1 MALLVAMA
9 QHWDAEPWLERFR
22 RLGGG
27 IEIVDARK
35 PYDAASITHAA
46 VWKPDPGMLAG
57 LPNLRAIFNLGAG
70 VDALLAARTLP
81 DVPLIR
87 IIDPDLTARMTEWV
101 TLQALYHFR
110 QMPHYL
116 ARQAEAVW
124 EQLDQPG
131 AHEIR
136 VGILG
141 MGVLG
146 RDCADVLK
154 RIGFQ
159 VAGWSRSGKAVEGFE
174 MFGGEAGLPAF
185 LARTDILVALLPL
198 TEATRGVLDRKL
210 FAGLA
215 RDGRLPGPVLINAGR
230 GGLQV
235 EADILAAL
243 DDGTLAGASIDV
255 FETEP
260 LPADNPLWKHPR
272 MIVTPHVAADS
283 TPEGL
288 VAGIVRDIAAF
299 ERGEEL
305 PNRVDR
311 ATGY

>member
-70 VDALLAARTLP
+70 VDALLADRTLP

-131 AHEIR
+131 AHEVR

>member
-27 IEIVDARK
+27 LEIVDARK

-70 VDALLAARTLP
+70 VDALLADKTLP

-101 TLQALYHFR
+101 TLQVLYHFR

-131 AHEIR
+131 AHEVR

-198 TEATRGVLDRKL
+198 TEATRGILDSKL

-305 PNRVDR
+305 PNRVDPK
-311 ATGY
+311 TGY

>member
-9 QHWDAEPWLERFR
+9 RNWDAEPWLERFR

-27 IEIVDARK
+27 MEIVDARH
-35 PYDAASITHAA
+35 PYDPAVITHAA

-70 VDALLAARTLP
+70 VDALLADKTLP
-81 DVPLIR
+81 DVPLHR

-101 TLQALYHFR
+101 TLQVLFHFR
-110 QMPHYL
+110 QMPQYL
-116 ARQAEAVW
+116 AQQAGAMW

-131 AHEIR
+131 AHEAR

-146 RDCADVLK
+146 RDCAEVLK

-159 VAGWSRSGKAVEGFE
+159 VAGWSRSGKAVDGFE
-174 MFGGEAGLPAF
+174 MFGGDGGLPAF

-198 TEATRGVLDRKL
+198 TETTRGILDRRL

-215 RDGRLPGPVLINAGR
+215 RDGRLSGPVLINAGR

-260 LPADNPLWKHPR
+260 LPAGNPLWRHPR
-272 MIVTPHVAADS
+272 LIVTPHVAADS
-283 TPEGL
+283 TPDGL
-288 VAGIVRDIAAF
+288 VSGILRDIAAF
-299 ERGEEL
+299 ERGENL
-305 PNRVDR
+305 PNIVDR
-311 ATGY
+311 KTGY

>member
-9 QHWDAEPWLERFR
+9 RNWDAEPWLERFR

-27 IEIVDARK
+27 LEIVDARK
-35 PYDAASITHAA
+35 PYDASAITHAA

-70 VDALLAARTLP
+70 VDALLADRTLP
-81 DVPLIR
+81 DVPLFR
-87 IIDPDLTARMTEWV
+87 IIDPDLTSRMTEWV
-101 TLQALYHFR
+101 TLQVLFHFR
-110 QMPHYL
+110 QMPDYL
-116 ARQAEAVW
+116 ARQSRAVW

-131 AHEIR
+131 AHEVR

-146 RDCADVLK
+146 RDCAEVLK

-174 MFGGEAGLPAF
+174 MFGGEAGLAAF
-185 LARTDILVALLPL
+185 LARTDILVVLLPL
-198 TEATRGVLDRKL
+198 TEATRGILNARL

-215 RDGRLPGPVLINAGR
+215 RDGRLPGPVLVNAGR

-235 EADILAAL
+235 EADVLAAL

-260 LPADNPLWKHPR
+260 LPADNPLWRHPR

-283 TPEGL
+283 TPDGL
-288 VAGIVRDIAAF
+288 VSGILRDIAAF
-299 ERGEEL
+299 ERGESL

-311 ATGY
+311 ETGY

>member
-27 IEIVDARK
+27 MEIVDARK

-70 VDALLAARTLP
+70 VDALLADRTLP

-131 AHEIR
+131 AHEVR

>member
-70 VDALLAARTLP
+70 VDALLADKTLP

-131 AHEIR
+131 AHEVR

-235 EADILAAL
+235 EADILTAL

>member
-70 VDALLAARTLP
+70 VDALLADKTLP

>member
-70 VDALLAARTLP
+70 VDALLADKTLP

-131 AHEIR
+131 AHEVR

-174 MFGGEAGLPAF
+174 MFGGEARLPAF

>member
-9 QHWDAEPWLERFR
+9 RHWDAEPWLERFR
-22 RLGGG
+22 RLGGDM
-27 IEIVDARK
+27 EILDARK
-35 PYDAASITHAA
+35 PYDAAAVTHAA

-70 VDALLAARTLP
+70 VDALLADKTLP
-81 DVPLIR
+81 GVPLYR
-87 IIDPDLTARMTEWV
+87 IIDPDLTSRMTEWV
-101 TLQALYHFR
+101 TLQVLFHFR
-110 QMPHYL
+110 QMPDYL
-116 ARQAEAVW
+116 AQQARAAW

-131 AHEIR
+131 AHEVR

-146 RDCADVLK
+146 RDCAEVLK

-159 VAGWSRSGKAVEGFE
+159 VAGWSRSGAAVEGFE
-174 MFGGEAGLPAF
+174 MFGGADGLAPF
-185 LARTDILVALLPL
+185 LARTDILVVLLPL
-198 TEATRGVLDRKL
+198 TETTRGILDRKL

-260 LPADNPLWKHPR
+260 LPADNPLWPHPR
-272 MIVTPHVAADS
+272 LVLTPHVAADS

-299 ERGEEL
+299 ERGETL
-305 PNRVDR
+305 PNLVDR

>member
-70 VDALLAARTLP
+70 VDALLADKTLP

-131 AHEIR
+131 AHEVR

>member
-9 QHWDAEPWLERFR
+9 RHWDAEPWLERFR

-27 IEIVDARK
+27 MEILDARK
-35 PYDAASITHAA
+35 PYDAAAVTHAA

-70 VDALLAARTLP
+70 VDALLADKTLP
-81 DVPLIR
+81 GVPLYR
-87 IIDPDLTARMTEWV
+87 IIDPDLTSRMTEWV
-101 TLQALYHFR
+101 TLQVLFHFR
-110 QMPHYL
+110 QMPDYL
-116 ARQAEAVW
+116 AQQARATW

-131 AHEIR
+131 AHEVR

-146 RDCADVLK
+146 RDCAEVLK

-159 VAGWSRSGKAVEGFE
+159 VAGWSRSGAAVEGFE
-174 MFGGEAGLPAF
+174 MFGGADGLTPF
-185 LARTDILVALLPL
+185 LARTDILVVLLPL
-198 TEATRGVLDRKL
+198 TETTRGILDRKL

-260 LPADNPLWKHPR
+260 LPADNPLWRHPR
-272 MIVTPHVAADS
+272 LVVTPHVAADS

-299 ERGEEL
+299 ERGETL
-305 PNRVDR
+305 PNLVDR

>member
-9 QHWDAEPWLERFR
+9 RHWDAEPWLERFR

-27 IEIVDARK
+27 LEIVDARK
-35 PYDAASITHAA
+35 PYDASTITHAA

-70 VDALLAARTLP
+70 VDALLADKTLP
-81 DVPLIR
+81 DVPLFR
-87 IIDPDLTARMTEWV
+87 IIDPDLTTRMTEWV
-101 TLQALYHFR
+101 TLQVLFHFR
-110 QMPHYL
+110 QMPYYL
-116 ARQAEAVW
+116 ARQSECVW
-124 EQLDQPG
+124 DPCDQPG
-131 AHEIR
+131 AHEVR

-146 RDCADVLK
+146 RDCAEVLR

-159 VAGWSRSGKAVEGFE
+159 VAGWSRSGRAVEGFE
-174 MFGGEAGLPAF
+174 MFGGRDGLSAF

-198 TEATRGVLDRKL
+198 TETTRGILDARL

-243 DDGTLAGASIDV
+243 DNGMLAAASIDV
-255 FETEP
+255 FEAEP
-260 LPADNPLWKHPR
+260 LPADNPLWRHPR
-272 MIVTPHVAADS
+272 LIVTPHVAADS

-299 ERGEEL
+299 ERGATL
-305 PNRVDR
+305 PNLVDR
-311 ATGY
+311 ASGY

>member
-27 IEIVDARK
+27 LEIVDARK
-35 PYDAASITHAA
+35 PYDAAAITHAA

-70 VDALLAARTLP
+70 VDALLADKTLP

-101 TLQALYHFR
+101 TLQVLYHFR

-116 ARQAEAVW
+116 ARQAEAIW
-124 EQLDQPG
+124 DQLDQPG
-131 AHEIR
+131 AHEVR

-146 RDCADVLK
+146 QDCADVLK

-198 TEATRGVLDRKL
+198 TEATRGILDRKL

-215 RDGRLPGPVLINAGR
+215 RDGRLPGPILVNAGR

-260 LPADNPLWKHPR
+260 LPPGNPLWKHPR
-272 MIVTPHVAADS
+272 LIVTPHVAADS

-299 ERGEEL
+299 ERGENL

>member
-57 LPNLRAIFNLGAG
+57 LPNPRAIFNLGAG
-70 VDALLAARTLP
+70 VDPLLADNTLP

-131 AHEIR
+131 AHEVR